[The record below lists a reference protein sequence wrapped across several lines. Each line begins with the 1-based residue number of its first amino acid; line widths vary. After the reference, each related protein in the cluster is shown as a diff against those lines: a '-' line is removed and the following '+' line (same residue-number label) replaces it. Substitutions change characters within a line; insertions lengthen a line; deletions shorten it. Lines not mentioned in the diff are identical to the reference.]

1 MESCNSLL
9 NYELNLFKLDKELD
23 LNRVIEKEK
32 EFKKKV
38 LELKNEYENLDNSYL
53 GEINKKGKILK
64 NL

>member
-9 NYELNLFKLDKELD
+9 NYELNLFKLDKDLD

-38 LELKNEYENLDNSYL
+38 LELKNEYENLDKS
-53 GEINKKGKILK
+53 
-64 NL
+64 